1 MREAKRVNI
10 QLREPEQDMESP
22 RADAAMPQFQHVA
35 ILHHPKIEAT
45 GQVAEEIQNWL
56 AGRDIE
62 SWLALTWEET
72 DVRPRLPDSDL
83 IIVLGGDGSM
93 LRAARMAAG
102 NDIPILGVNMGR
114 IGFLAE
120 LGAQNWPAQLDAVFR
135 GDYWVEPRM
144 MLLARTWR
152 GDSLRG
158 EHLALNDV
166 VISRGSLA
174 RVVRLNTII
183 DSDRFT
189 TYVADGLIVST
200 PTGSTAYAFAAGG
213 PILPPEL
220 RNIILVPIAAHL
232 TLDRAIVLS
241 EGSKVCIE
249 VSTDHQAILTV
260 DGQFEFEMQDGDR
273 IEVQASDHV
282 SRFLRLGKRT
292 YFYHT
297 LLARLEPNQAPVEG

>member
-1 MREAKRVNI
+1 MPDIKSPPDGAAK
-10 QLREPEQDMESP
+10 Q
-22 RADAAMPQFQHVA
+22 QFQHVA
-35 ILHHPKIEAT
+35 ILHHPKIEAS
-45 GQVAEEIQNWL
+45 QQIAEEIRRWL
-56 AGRDIE
+56 TERGVK
-62 SWLALTWEET
+62 SWLALTWEEG
-72 DVRPRLPDSDL
+72 DVRPRLPGSDL

-120 LGAQNWPAQLDAVFR
+120 MSARNWPEQLTAVFR

-144 MLLARTWR
+144 MLLAKTWR
-152 GDSLRG
+152 GETLRA

-174 RVVRLNTII
+174 RVVRLNTVI
-183 DSDRFT
+183 DGDRFT

-241 EGSKVCIE
+241 EGSTVSVE
-249 VSTDHQAILTV
+249 VRTDHQAILTV
-260 DGQFEFEMQDGDR
+260 DGQFEFEMRDGDR
-273 IEVQASDHV
+273 IEVRASDHI

-297 LLARLEPNQAPVEG
+297 LLARLEPNQAPSEG

>member
-1 MREAKRVNI
+1 
-10 QLREPEQDMESP
+10 MESP
-22 RADAAMPQFQHVA
+22 RDGAAMPHFQHAA
-35 ILHHPKIEAT
+35 ILHHPKIKESEPLAR
-45 GQVAEEIQNWL
+45 EIQRWL
-56 AGRDIE
+56 AERGIE
-62 SWLALTWEET
+62 SWLALTWEEA
-72 DVRPRLPDSDL
+72 DVRPRLPGSDL

-102 NDIPILGVNMGR
+102 SDIPILGVNMGR

-120 LGAQNWPAQLDAVFR
+120 MGARDWPHQLATVFR
-135 GDYWVEPRM
+135 GDYWVESRM
-144 MLLARTWR
+144 MLLAKTWR
-152 GDSLRG
+152 GEALLG

-174 RVVRLNTII
+174 RVVRLNTLI
-183 DSDRFT
+183 DGDQFT

-220 RNIILVPIAAHL
+220 RNIVLVPIAAHL

-241 EGSKVCIE
+241 EGSTVCVE
-249 VSTDHQAILTV
+249 VRTDHQAILTV
-260 DGQFEFEMQDGDR
+260 DGQFEFEMKDGDR
-273 IEVQASDHV
+273 IEVQASDYV

-297 LLARLEPNQAPVEG
+297 LLSRLEPNQVPDEG

>member
-1 MREAKRVNI
+1 
-10 QLREPEQDMESP
+10 MESP
-22 RADAAMPQFQHVA
+22 RDGTAMPHFQHVA
-35 ILHHPKIEAT
+35 ILHHPKIEESGPIA
-45 GQVAEEIQNWL
+45 GEIQRWL
-56 AGRDIE
+56 AERGIE
-62 SWLALTWEET
+62 SWLALTWEED
-72 DVRPRLPDSDL
+72 DVRPRLPGSDL
-83 IIVLGGDGSM
+83 IVVLGGDGSM

-120 LGAQNWPAQLDAVFR
+120 MGAHDWPRQLEAVFR

-144 MLLARTWR
+144 MLLAKTWR
-152 GDSLRG
+152 GEALLG

-174 RVVRLNTII
+174 RVVRLDTLI
-183 DSDRFT
+183 DGDRFT

-200 PTGSTAYAFAAGG
+200 PTGSTAYALAAGG

-241 EGSKVCIE
+241 EGSTVCVE
-249 VSTDHQAILTV
+249 VRTDHQAILTV
-260 DGQFEFEMQDGDR
+260 DGQFEFEMKDGDR

-297 LLARLEPNQAPVEG
+297 LLSRLEPNQVPDKG